1 MLKFGN
7 KEFRNLEEQVAKNQS
22 DIGDLRESGKTL
34 ASFGIKVIGQIASA
48 SELPSSYSGD
58 YGDAYIVGDSSDP
71 DAYEYYI
78 WTRGDEA
85 HWVNIG
91 HITQTGPT
99 GPQGPALGVG
109 SITTSTLGSGSKATV
124 SIIADPSDGTKL
136 NFYFGVPQGEKGE
149 KGDQGQTG
157 PQGIQGKQGDKGD
170 KGDTGE
176 VGPTAPLFHIVGVLE
191 TAADLPLPTE
201 VKDLTVAY
209 LIVDDENRDYDLYV
223 QIGATAA
230 VAKWTNIG
238 HTSHTINWW
247 ERTEDDILVP
257 DEGTKQVQIKNL
269 TVLNETHLSSPHI
282 SGVINGSAIA
292 SPSTLTLSG
301 TTDAEVLVNGATI
314 AKYQTDGM
322 YLPTLYAPTDNVSYA
337 VAMADSSG
345 KLLKA
350 NSLSYNPAS
359 GALSTKTL
367 TTGGATINGKASVNG
382 EMVFTQ
388 SSTYTA
394 NSCNILLYNGT
405 LHLGDYKGNGIC
417 ISQMGTNSSLIK
429 QTPHKGDLT
438 YTLPSS
444 SGTLALTT
452 DVPAASSTLKGGT
465 RTASGTATPSELG
478 TAVNSRMYYN
488 GAIKQSITN
497 TPLPNGIPTDFTM
510 STQTWDNSGW
520 ATQVAYF
527 QADSNFNQ
535 SGLAIRT
542 IGVGGDTLWT
552 DKSDGGWCFLANR
565 NTDNTFSGTNAFT
578 GKTYVNTGIG
588 NSKLGADYLNSESK
602 IGYDVPLDAQEA
614 VVYRITSC
622 SDNDGSCEL
631 SLLTSAGG
639 GSVYSSAIGTLCE
652 KFGNP
657 FTIVMNQDGVYINRN
672 QVAASSAT
680 RYMQIAG
687 NVNVPIIIEQL
698 I

>member
-99 GPQGPALGVG
+99 GPQGPALEVG

-301 TTDAEVLVNGATI
+301 ATDAEVLVNGTTI

-322 YLPTLYAPTDNVSYA
+322 YLPTLYAPSDNADYA

-350 NSLSYNPAS
+350 NGLSYNPYETKLHVKSLAADKVYLGGTADLSSLLDSKLDKNTTSQYIVYGTTTAGTQASITYTS
-359 GALSTKTL
+359 GATANAIPIRNSSGQAQIKSYKAGPTIYTDTATDNYIANLGQLTKMHEYSYGDQCWSNTLIIGDIASPKAISLLFFINGNGDQCPIWMFQLNNSADTTTYNWSDLDQTGLLPFSNTIYWLGGIEPIFEYGKRYTLMFWPADSTKIGQTA
-367 TTGGATINGKASVNG
+367 GSEYAGA
-382 EMVFTQ
+382 
-388 SSTYTA
+388 
-394 NSCNILLYNGT
+394 L
-405 LHLGDYKGNGIC
+405 
-417 ISQMGTNSSLIK
+417 
-429 QTPHKGDLT
+429 
-438 YTLPSS
+438 
-444 SGTLALTT
+444 
-452 DVPAASSTLKGGT
+452 
-465 RTASGTATPSELG
+465 
-478 TAVNSRMYYN
+478 
-488 GAIKQSITN
+488 
-497 TPLPNGIPTDFTM
+497 
-510 STQTWDNSGW
+510 
-520 ATQVAYF
+520 
-527 QADSNFNQ
+527 
-535 SGLAIRT
+535 
-542 IGVGGDTLWT
+542 
-552 DKSDGGWCFLANR
+552 
-565 NTDNTFSGTNAFT
+565 
-578 GKTYVNTGIG
+578 
-588 NSKLGADYLNSESK
+588 
-602 IGYDVPLDAQEA
+602 
-614 VVYRITSC
+614 
-622 SDNDGSCEL
+622 
-631 SLLTSAGG
+631 
-639 GSVYSSAIGTLCE
+639 IGTWS
-652 KFGNP
+652 
-657 FTIVMNQDGVYINRN
+657 
-672 QVAASSAT
+672 AA
-680 RYMQIAG
+680 
-687 NVNVPIIIEQL
+687 
-698 I
+698 